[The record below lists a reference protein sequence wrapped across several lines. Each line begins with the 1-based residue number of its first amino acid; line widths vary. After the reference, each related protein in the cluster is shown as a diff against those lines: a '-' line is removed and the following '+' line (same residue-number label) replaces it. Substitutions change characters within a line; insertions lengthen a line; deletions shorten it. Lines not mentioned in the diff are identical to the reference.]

1 MGAAW
6 PFESTKRSLA
16 SELGLATSNFMA
28 GKKTPAM
35 RSAAERHEVGWPEP
49 AAVVM
54 RKEWMRS
61 RLAFSRSCSRLARAG
76 TLCPVAV
83 MAGSFGKRKY
93 PGLWRTFEQDYCT
106 EAAARGRMVRG
117 GEGASDRLRSGA
129 KVAILPRKARAAGV
143 SDASAVARRGLRT
156 PNAAKESG
164 IYSRR
169 GADPGGRNRRDHDHV
184 QRRRFHPD
192 R

>member
-61 RLAFSRSCSRLARAG
+61 RRAFSRSCSRLARAG

-83 MAGSFGKRKY
+83 MAGSFGTRKY
-93 PGLWRTFEQDYCT
+93 PGLWKTFEQDYCT
-106 EAAARGRMVRG
+106 EAAARGRMVRAAG
-117 GEGASDRLRSGA
+117 GPSVAVRAALRS
-129 KVAILPRKARAAGV
+129 
-143 SDASAVARRGLRT
+143 
-156 PNAAKESG
+156 
-164 IYSRR
+164 
-169 GADPGGRNRRDHDHV
+169 
-184 QRRRFHPD
+184 
-192 R
+192 